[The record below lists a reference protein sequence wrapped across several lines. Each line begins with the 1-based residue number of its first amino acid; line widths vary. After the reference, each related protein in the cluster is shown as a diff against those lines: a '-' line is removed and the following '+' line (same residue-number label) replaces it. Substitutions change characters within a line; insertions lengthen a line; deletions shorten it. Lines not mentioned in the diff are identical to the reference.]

1 MLDHLPKN
9 VWNQPKLRWLDPCAG
24 TGNFFDAVLP
34 RLMEGLKDA
43 IPNSQAR
50 KNHILHNMLTMVE
63 LNPVNI
69 RRLKYKY
76 SDSTTIIHGDFL
88 DNTVIDDSKQIYDII
103 LANPPYQ
110 SPKHESYTGSAGNRT
125 LWDLFIKK
133 AMSICRHGSFLGWI
147 TPSNWRRPEHPLFPI
162 LYDKI
167 LYIHIYDK
175 SAGKKIF
182 GAQTRFDLYVISSE
196 GYSQKPIPLLVDE
209 HGVSHHN
216 KIIPNNWPF
225 YPNFLYEKIKSILTN
240 SKNNDTPLNILNGT
254 PTGVPL
260 DVSRATLP
268 INQLKSA
275 DIFDVRSNSN
285 VHRCKNN
292 GQRATESPDK
302 FGIQVIYDSSMYD
315 ARVLT
320 KRPTHIHKF
329 PVIHTLTTKGMG
341 IRYAKHKSDKQF
353 GIPKVILNF
362 NEKQYPVNDYDGKY
376 GMSQLSFGIP
386 IHTKTE
392 GERMIQCMETPVFQD
407 MIKATKWGSFQTD
420 YRMFKYFRK
429 DFVNILCPYTKNVST
444 RRLPSVKHN
453 RTQKK

>member
-1 MLDHLPKN
+1 MDTSSSNKNIYGEVFTPNELIQELLDHLPKN
-9 VWNQPKLRWLDPCAG
+9 VWTQPNLHWLDPCAG
-24 TGNFFDAVLP
+24 TGNFFDLVVP
-34 RLMEGLKDA
+34 RLMEGLEDA
-43 IPNSQAR
+43 IPNSTLR
-50 KNHILHNMLTMVE
+50 KKHILHNMLTMVE
-63 LNPVNI
+63 FNPVNI
-69 RRLKYKY
+69 RRLKHKY
-76 SDSTTIIHGDFL
+76 SDTTKIIHGDFL
-88 DNTVIDDSKQIYDII
+88 DNTVIDDSKKIYDII

-209 HGVSHHN
+209 HGEKYIK
-216 KIIPNNWPF
+216 KIIPKNWPF
-225 YPNFLYEKIKSILTN
+225 YPNSLYDKIKTLLVWDSIL
-240 SKNNDTPLNILNGT
+240 P
-254 PTGVPL
+254 PTSSSVELG
-260 DVSRATLP
+260 SFNP
-268 INQLKSA
+268 IVKPS
-275 DIFDVRSNSN
+275 
-285 VHRCKNN
+285 NN
-292 GQRATESPDK
+292 GIP
-302 FGIQVIYDSSMYD
+302 VIYDSSVYD

-329 PVIHTLTTKGMG
+329 PVIHTLTAKGMG

-362 NEKQYPVNDYDGKY
+362 NEKQYPVNDYTGKY

-386 IHTKTE
+386 IRNKTE
-392 GERMIQCMETPVFQD
+392 GEQMVKCIETPVFQEVL
-407 MIKATKWGSFQTD
+407 KATKWGSFQTD

-429 DFVNILCPYTKNVST
+429 DFVNILCPSTSKKNVST
-444 RRLPSVKHN
+444 RRLPSVKQN

>member
-1 MLDHLPKN
+1 MDASTSSSSNKNIYGEVFTPTELIQEMLDHLPKN
-9 VWNQPKLRWLDPCAG
+9 VWTQPKLHWLDPCAG
-24 TGNFFDAVLP
+24 TGNFFEAVIP

-50 KNHILHNMLTMVE
+50 KNHILQNMLTMVE

-76 SDSTTIIHGDFL
+76 SDSTKIIHGDFL
-88 DNTVIDDSKQIYDII
+88 DNTVIDDSKQLYDII

-162 LYDKI
+162 LFDKI

-216 KIIPNNWPF
+216 KIIPKNWPF
-225 YPNFLYEKIKSILTN
+225 YPNSLYAKIKSLLIR
-240 SKNNDTPLNILNGT
+240 GE
-254 PTGVPL
+254 
-260 DVSRATLP
+260 
-268 INQLKSA
+268 
-275 DIFDVRSNSN
+275 
-285 VHRCKNN
+285 NN
-292 GQRATESPDK
+292 GIP
-302 FGIQVIYDSSMYD
+302 VIYDSSVYD

-329 PVIHTLTTKGMG
+329 PVIHTLTAKGLG

-386 IHTKTE
+386 IRTKTE

-407 MIKATKWGSFQTD
+407 IIKATKWGSFQTD

-429 DFVNILCPYTKNVST
+429 DFVNILCPTKKNISS
-444 RRLPSVKHN
+444 RRLPFVKHN
-453 RTQKK
+453 LTQKNKYV

>member
-1 MLDHLPKN
+1 MATNKDIYGEVFTPTELIQELLDHLPKN
-9 VWNQPKLRWLDPCAG
+9 VWTQPNLHWLDPCAG

-34 RLMEGLKDA
+34 RLMEGLEDA
-43 IPNSQAR
+43 IPNATVR
-50 KNHILHNMLTMVE
+50 KKHILHNMLTMVE
-63 LNPVNI
+63 FNPVNV
-69 RRLKYKY
+69 RRLRYKY
-76 SDSTTIIHGDFL
+76 PITNIIQGDFL
-88 DNTVIDDSKQIYDII
+88 DNTVIDDSKKIYDII

-209 HGVSHHN
+209 HGETYHN

-225 YPNFLYEKIKSILTN
+225 YPNFLYEKIKLLLISRENDGKGQNASELLT
-240 SKNNDTPLNILNGT
+240 SKGALHPEKL
-254 PTGVPL
+254 
-260 DVSRATLP
+260 
-268 INQLKSA
+268 
-275 DIFDVRSNSN
+275 
-285 VHRCKNN
+285 
-292 GQRATESPDK
+292 
-302 FGIQVIYDSSMYD
+302 GIPVIYDSSLYD

-341 IRYAKHKSDKQF
+341 IRYTKHKSDKQF
-353 GIPKVILNF
+353 GVPKVILNF
-362 NEKQYPVNDYDGKY
+362 NEKQYPVNDYTGKY

-386 IHTKTE
+386 IRTETE

-407 MIKATKWGSFQTD
+407 VLKATKWGSFQTD
-420 YRMFKYFRK
+420 YRMFKYFRR
-429 DFVNILCPYTKNVST
+429 DFVNILCPSTSKKNVST